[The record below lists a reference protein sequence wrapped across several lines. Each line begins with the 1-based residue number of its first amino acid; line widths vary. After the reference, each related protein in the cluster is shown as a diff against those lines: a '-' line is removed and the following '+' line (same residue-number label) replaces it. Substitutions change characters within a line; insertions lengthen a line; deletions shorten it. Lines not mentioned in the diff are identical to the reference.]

1 MLVMLYKVKKGLAPL
16 YLRTLIPENQTIVHD
31 LRNKRDIREPSFNTE
46 VYKRSFFSTAIRLW
60 NRLDKAI
67 QEAVSIDIFKCK
79 ISTDKKE
86 ANVLFYY
93 GKRWPAIHHARLRIG
108 CSKLNFD
115 VCFHLHIPNINPDCS
130 CGEGHEDTEHFFML
144 CTHFTEKKN

>member
-1 MLVMLYKVKKGLAPL
+1 M
-16 YLRTLIPENQTIVHD
+16 
-31 LRNKRDIREPSFNTE
+31 
-46 VYKRSFFSTAIRLW
+46 
-60 NRLDKAI
+60 DKTI
-67 QEAVSIDIFKCK
+67 QEAASIDIFKCK
-79 ISTDKKE
+79 IRADEKE

-130 CGEGHEDTEHFFML
+130 CGEGHEDREHFFML
-144 CTHFTEKKN
+144 CTHFNEIRGILKRKIELHCTFTLGVLLYGEKTLPLKTNQLLFDAVHEYIVESHRFD